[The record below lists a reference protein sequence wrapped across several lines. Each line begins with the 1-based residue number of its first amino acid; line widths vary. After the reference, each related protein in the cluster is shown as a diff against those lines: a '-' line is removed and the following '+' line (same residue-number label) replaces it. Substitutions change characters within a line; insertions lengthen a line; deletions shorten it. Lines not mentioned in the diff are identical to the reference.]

1 MSLFLV
7 LFLFW
12 IPSLLLKEVGT
23 SLGTHVIINKVQTN
37 RTISNIWNNILFYF
51 VAGRTF
57 TLIMLYVEAMDFWDE
72 PLNCVPATKSTQ
84 NVTSVYILKLKCH
97 RKLQKT
103 FLIKDWPSRTNPN
116 LMTQYH
122 NQVRNQSWHLLTFI
136 YKPRF
141 TTFRCCWYSR
151 NEKNVVV
158 WNSVLDLESKSFE
171 QRL

>member
-1 MSLFLV
+1 MILELILEFIFSPFI
-7 LFLFW
+7 FW

-37 RTISNIWNNILFYF
+37 KTISNIWNNILFYF

-97 RKLQKT
+97 RKLQKS
-103 FLIKDWPSRTNPN
+103 FYIKDWPSTIVGPIQTGWPSIETRLETR
-116 LMTQYH
+116 
-122 NQVRNQSWHLLTFI
+122 VDTF
-136 YKPRF
+136 
-141 TTFRCCWYSR
+141 
-151 NEKNVVV
+151 
-158 WNSVLDLESKSFE
+158 
-171 QRL
+171 